1 LLVSVALAAASTPAA
16 AKPEQGRVLHLQ
28 AKERVMIGFENMPG
42 AADVAAVEAA
52 GGIVRAQYSHFP
64 VLGVEVPVE
73 ALNGL
78 RNNPRVRYVE
88 LDQLRFADAQ
98 TLPWGIDHVEA
109 DLAWPTT
116 QGEGSKVAV
125 LDTGGDPDH
134 PDLSYAGGVN
144 FAGWLRDGRTAPK
157 WWNDG
162 NGHGTWTS
170 GTVAALDNTIGVV
183 GVAPA
188 VSVYAVKVLSNSGSG
203 WDSDIAQ
210 GIDWAIG
217 ADMDVISMS
226 LGGPGYSAALAEAC
240 QSAWDAG
247 LVIVAASGNE
257 GDGNPATEELSYP
270 AALPTVM
277 SIGAS
282 NPSDGLAS
290 FSNTGSHVSLV
301 APGVSVQSTYKGG
314 GYATGDGTSAACPH
328 VAGAAAL
335 ALAADPTLTNA
346 QVWSLLTST
355 ARDLGPAGWDP
366 GFGDGLV
373 DAATAV
379 GAIASP
385 VVYDAAVTSLSAPG
399 AATLGDLVGVDV
411 EVANYGA
418 YTETF
423 HLTVLDTVDSEE
435 FGSTDVTLAAGAKA
449 TYSFTW
455 DTTGNSTGDHTL
467 LAWVT
472 LAGDERPEN
481 DSRTTEVNL
490 TIAPPPV
497 TGLDISVTTDQAVY
511 ARGQRVYITVLATDG
526 GSPAVPLGGVYNFV
540 EVVTASG
547 NLYIGDGFTAAD
559 GQSVYRFKPKTRD
572 GFGTYFVVVLGDSG
586 LYQDA
591 DSTTF
596 EVVR

>member
-1 LLVSVALAAASTPAA
+1 MV
-16 AKPEQGRVLHLQ
+16 
-28 AKERVMIGFENMPG
+28 GFDQMPG
-42 AADVAAVEAA
+42 AADIAAVEAA
-52 GGIVRAQYSHFP
+52 GGIVRARYSHFP
-64 VLGVEVPVE
+64 VLCVELPVD
-73 ALNGL
+73 ALGGF
-78 RNNPRVRYVE
+78 RNNPHVRYVE
-88 LDQLRFADAQ
+88 VDQLRFASVQ

-109 DLAWPTT
+109 DLAWSTT
-116 QGEGSKVAV
+116 QGEGIKVAV

-144 FAGWLRDGRTAPK
+144 FSGWLRDGRTAER

-162 NGHGTWTS
+162 HGHGTWTS

-188 VSVYAVKVLSNSGSG
+188 ASVYAVKVLSNSGSG

-217 ADMDVISMS
+217 AGMDVISMS
-226 LGGPGYSAALAEAC
+226 LGAPGYSTALADAC
-240 QSAWDAG
+240 QSAWNAG
-247 LVIVAASGNE
+247 LVIVAAAGNE
-257 GDGNPATEELSYP
+257 GDGNLATEELSYP

-282 NPSDGLAS
+282 NQSDGLAS
-290 FSNTGSHVSLV
+290 FSNSGSHLSLA

-314 GYATGDGTSAACPH
+314 GYATFNGTSGACPH
-328 VAGAAAL
+328 VAGVAAL

-346 QVWSLLTST
+346 QVWSLLTAT

-366 GFGDGLV
+366 GFGYGLV
-373 DAATAV
+373 DAAAAV

-385 VVYDAAVTSLSAPG
+385 VLYDATVTSLSAPG

-423 HLTVLDTVDSEE
+423 HLTVIDTVDTEE
-435 FGSTDVTLAAGAKA
+435 FGSTSVTLGPGAKA

-455 DTTGNSTGDHTL
+455 DTVGNSTGDHTL

-481 DSRTTEVNL
+481 DSRTAEVNL
-490 TIAPPPV
+490 TVAPPPA
-497 TGLDISVTTDQAVY
+497 TGLDISVSTNQAVY
-511 ARGQRVYITVLATDG
+511 ARGQWVYITVLATDG
-526 GSPAVPLGGVYNFV
+526 GSPAQPLGGVYNFV
-540 EVVTASG
+540 QVVTASG
-547 NLYIGDGFTAAD
+547 RLYLGEGYTAGDGE
-559 GQSVYRFKPKTRD
+559 SVYRFKPKSRD

-586 LYQDA
+586 LYQDT
-591 DSTTF
+591 DSITF
-596 EVVR
+596 DVLP